1 MSRVEASRAE
11 ADSAGATSGQVS
23 QAGYRLRGMFDLRFA
38 DARLERAYRAFFLD
52 SDKRHAMLAIGVYA
66 VLQACFAVLDPLLQT
81 PEALPAVLLA
91 RFAFVGC
98 CAVAMVLLM
107 RVRRHGQYEVL
118 IFAWVAL
125 MVASTFYTASRRP
138 PDFYGFASSSPL
150 LILLIFGF
158 FRNRFELQ
166 VLGVLLL
173 VAADVFTLLALREPA
188 GAPLLMQVSLSYAT
202 AMLVG
207 VMVSRQLKLSRR
219 QLYAGLVNERDVSE
233 AMRELAFRDEL
244 TGVLN
249 RRSFLQQAGADWDE
263 RVAGRGGCVL
273 LLDLDYF
280 KSLNDRHGHDAGDQA
295 LVGFA
300 RMVEGVKR
308 ECDLFGRVGGEEFAL
323 LLPGLSLAS
332 AEAMA
337 QAIMDGCRVLLAEGG
352 ESLSVSIGI
361 ARIEACDGNL
371 AACLL
376 RADRALYRAKAGGR
390 GRSCVAGLDQAIA
403 AG

>member
-1 MSRVEASRAE
+1 MALVDESRTE
-11 ADSAGATSGQVS
+11 ADPAAPTSGQVS
-23 QAGYRLRGMFDLRFA
+23 QADHRLRGVLDLRFA

-52 SDKRHAMLAIGVYA
+52 TDKRHAMLAIGAYA
-66 VLQACFAVLDPLLQT
+66 LLKASFAVLDLLVQT
-81 PEALPAVLLA
+81 PDALPALLLV

-98 CAVAMVLLM
+98 CVVAMLLLA

-118 IFAWVAL
+118 VFAWVAL

-138 PDFYGFASSSPL
+138 PDFYGFASTSPL

-166 VLGVLLL
+166 LLGALLL

-188 GAPLLMQVSLSYAT
+188 ATPLLVQVSLSYAT

-207 VMVSRQLKLSRR
+207 VMVSRQLKVSRR

-233 AMRELAFRDEL
+233 AMRELAFRDDL

-249 RRSFLQQAGADWDE
+249 RRSFLQQAGADWGE
-263 RVAGRGGCVL
+263 RAAGRGGCVL
-273 LLDLDYF
+273 LMDLDYF
-280 KSLNDRHGHDAGDQA
+280 KRLNDRHGHDAGDQA
-295 LVGFA
+295 LVRFA
-300 RMVEGVKR
+300 RMVGEVKR
-308 ECDLFGRVGGEEFAL
+308 DCDLFGRVGGEEFAL
-323 LLPGLSLAS
+323 LLPGLTLAR

-337 QAIMDGCRVLLAEGG
+337 QAIMDGCCALPAEGG
-352 ESLSVSIGI
+352 ASLSVSIGI
-361 ARIEACDGNL
+361 ARIDACDADL
-371 AACLL
+371 AACLV

-390 GRSCVAGLDQAIA
+390 GRSCVASLEEALV